1 MQIMYLLLIL
11 LIPNVRHR
19 IRRMKMILRNSKNTA
34 YTASKISYT
43 GIVDFRNAAKIATPA

>member
-1 MQIMYLLLIL
+1 MSVTYSSN
-11 LIPNVRHR
+11 PARDVRHR
-19 IRRMKMILRNSKNTA
+19 IRRMKMILRKFKNRL